1 MRRFIGQI
9 ISVFVLCAL
18 MACND
23 TQALPKVALET
34 VYGDIIVE
42 VNAQAAPASAAD
54 FLRFVERGWFD
65 GAGFY
70 RVVRPDNDYGSPI
83 ISVIQG
89 GLLEDAAAYAPIAH
103 EPTAQTGLMHLDGTI
118 SLARGDVGTGSA
130 SAFFIC
136 IGAQPSLDEGGM
148 RNRDGAGFAAFGQVI
163 EGMDVVRAI
172 HALKADAATDDAY
185 VAGQIL
191 AEPVLF
197 KARLLR

>member
-1 MRRFIGQI
+1 MRILIGQLL
-9 ISVFVLCAL
+9 SVFFLCML
-18 MACND
+18 TACND

-34 VYGDIIVE
+34 AYGDIIVE
-42 VNAQAAPASAAD
+42 VNTQAAPVSAAD
-54 FLRFVERGWFD
+54 FLLYVERGWFD

-70 RVVRPDNDYGSPI
+70 RVVRPDNDNGSPI

-89 GLLEDAAAYAPIAH
+89 GLLEDAEAHAPIAH
-103 EPTAQTGLMHLDGTI
+103 EPTSQTGLKHLDGTL

-172 HALKADAATDDAY
+172 LALKADAKTDDAY

-191 AEPVLF
+191 ADPVLF
-197 KARLLR
+197 KARLLP